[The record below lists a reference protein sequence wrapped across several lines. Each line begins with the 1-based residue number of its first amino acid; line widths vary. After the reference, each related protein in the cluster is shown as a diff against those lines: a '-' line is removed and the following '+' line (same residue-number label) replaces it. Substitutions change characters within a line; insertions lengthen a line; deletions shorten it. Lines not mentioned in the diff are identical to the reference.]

1 MIKLTRVDHRL
12 LHGQVALTWT
22 MAIGTNCLLIAND
35 ALMGDPLKMSALKLA
50 RPDGVKLVMK
60 NIEDSIKAINSGVT
74 DKYNLFIV
82 VASIEDAYKL
92 AIGCKSVDH
101 INLGGLKSDPS
112 KKQISKTICVDEN
125 DIKMLKE
132 LHEKG
137 VELEIR
143 QVPNDS
149 KQDVIKLID

>member
-12 LHGQVALTWT
+12 LHGQVALSWT

-35 ALMGDPLKMSALKLA
+35 ALMNDSLKMAALKLA

-92 AIGCKSVDH
+92 GIGCKTVDH
-101 INLGGLKSDPS
+101 INLGGLKSDSS
-112 KKQISKTICVDEN
+112 KTQISKTICVDEN

-137 VELEIR
+137 IELEIR

-149 KQDVIKLID
+149 KQDVIKLIN